1 MSFADVESEG
11 ERVPLE
17 LFSAQKLRKA
27 TDELSLWPTFPHF
40 VIQLLGP
47 GLEFLT
53 GISNTIQGLTLTH
66 ALLFMLFCFL
76 PIHGR

>member
-27 TDELSLWPTFPHF
+27 TDELSLLPKFPDF
-40 VIQLLGP
+40 VLQLS
-47 GLEFLT
+47 
-53 GISNTIQGLTLTH
+53 IAN
-66 ALLFMLFCFL
+66 
-76 PIHGR
+76 

>member
-27 TDELSLWPTFPHF
+27 TDELSLLPKFPHF
-40 VIQLLGP
+40 VLKLLGP
-47 GLEFLT
+47 YT
-53 GISNTIQGLTLTH
+53 
-66 ALLFMLFCFL
+66 CV
-76 PIHGR
+76 IHKNVAD

>member
-27 TDELSLWPTFPHF
+27 TDELSLLLKFPHF
-40 VIQLLGP
+40 VLKLLGP
-47 GLEFLT
+47 YT
-53 GISNTIQGLTLTH
+53 
-66 ALLFMLFCFL
+66 CV
-76 PIHGR
+76 IHKNVAD

>member
-27 TDELSLWPTFPHF
+27 TDELSLLPKFSDFVFTIIRLLPLTHSKTKNLEVLFVALTFKCTPVHK
-40 VIQLLGP
+40 
-47 GLEFLT
+47 FLT
-53 GISNTIQGLTLTH
+53 V
-66 ALLFMLFCFL
+66 
-76 PIHGR
+76 